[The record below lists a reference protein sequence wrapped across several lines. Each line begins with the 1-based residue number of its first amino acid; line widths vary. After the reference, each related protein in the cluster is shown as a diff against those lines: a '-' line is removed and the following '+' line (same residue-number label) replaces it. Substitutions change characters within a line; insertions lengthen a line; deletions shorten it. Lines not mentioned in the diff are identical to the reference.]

1 MGWVAHESLVTAQR
15 PNSFSLFGF
24 GLGLDFGLGLCLG
37 LVNNKLKENM
47 MLFYIWILSLPCSFP
62 SLYLVYRCSSIEI
75 LLHTVKKNISKKR
88 LVRRRFFGSVF
99 NKHIAVFFFHKG
111 KFMLNTRHI
120 VLKITDRLT

>member
-75 LLHTVKKNISKKR
+75 LLHTVKKNISKK
-88 LVRRRFFGSVF
+88 
-99 NKHIAVFFFHKG
+99 KACEE
-111 KFMLNTRHI
+111 
-120 VLKITDRLT
+120 KIFWIRV